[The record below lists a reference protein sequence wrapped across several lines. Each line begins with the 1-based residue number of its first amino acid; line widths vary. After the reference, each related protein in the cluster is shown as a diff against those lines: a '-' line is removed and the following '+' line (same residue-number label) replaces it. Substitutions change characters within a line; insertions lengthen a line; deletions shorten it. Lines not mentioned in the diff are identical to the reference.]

1 MGVRITGR
9 EGVSALY
16 DSVSGFAFGI
26 VFDNNEEAD
35 DFLEFA
41 KNNEPRDLRV
51 LLDTEFSRLY
61 SKWSS
66 SNYFDTPTPKG
77 MGFSGTW
84 CKACL
89 KALSEP
95 YLI

>member
-1 MGVRITGR
+1 MGVRITGA
-9 EGVSALY
+9 EGKTALY
-16 DSVSGFAFGI
+16 DSVSGFAFGL

-41 KNNEPRDLRV
+41 KN
-51 LLDTEFSRLY
+51 TEFSRLY